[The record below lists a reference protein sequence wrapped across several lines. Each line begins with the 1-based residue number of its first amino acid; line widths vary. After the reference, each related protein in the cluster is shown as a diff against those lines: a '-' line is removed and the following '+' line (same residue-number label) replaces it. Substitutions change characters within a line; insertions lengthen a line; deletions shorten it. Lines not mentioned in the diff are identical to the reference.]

1 MVAPLVG
8 AAAIGAAGSLIGGIT
23 GGKGA
28 KKAAKIQQ
36 QTAREQ
42 IAALERNRDYIS
54 NLSQPMIDRGNSA
67 GSLIGGFL
75 GLEGGDQSTKALE
88 TYRGS
93 TGYQDL
99 LDTGLG
105 AVNANAY
112 ARGMGDS
119 GATLKA
125 LQQKGMALADQS
137 AGSWLSGL
145 NSLYQTGNAAIGNI
159 AGVATQTTN
168 GINAANQNAANAS
181 SNASLAG
188 SAAWQSALQNLVNTG
203 SSFIG
208 AGGLGGNRASSYS
221 APASYSTPGAG
232 YTPWP
237 GYGLYQG
244 AA

>member
-1 MVAPLVG
+1 MVAPL
-8 AAAIGAAGSLIGGIT
+8 AAAGIAAAGSIIGGIT

-28 KKAAKIQQ
+28 KAAA
-36 QTAREQ
+36 QTQAQVAREQ
-42 IAALERNRDYIS
+42 IAASERNRDYIAG
-54 NLSQPMIDRGNSA
+54 LSQPMINRGNAA

-75 GLEGGDQSTKALE
+75 GLEGGDQAADALA

-99 LDTGLG
+99 LNTGLG

-125 LQQKGMALADQS
+125 LQTRGQNIADQS
-137 AGSWLSGL
+137 SGSWLSGL
-145 NSLYQTGNAAIGNI
+145 NSLYQTGNAAIGNV
-159 AGVATQTTN
+159 AGVATNTTN
-168 GINAANQNAANAS
+168 AINAANQNAADAS
-181 SNASLAG
+181 SNASLIG
-188 SAAWQSALQNLVNTG
+188 SAAWQNAIQNLANVG
-203 SSFIG
+203 SSYV
-208 AGGLGGNRASSYS
+208 GGQSQRLGSSYAPLPS
-221 APASYSTPGAG
+221 ATPSWA
-232 YTPWP
+232 